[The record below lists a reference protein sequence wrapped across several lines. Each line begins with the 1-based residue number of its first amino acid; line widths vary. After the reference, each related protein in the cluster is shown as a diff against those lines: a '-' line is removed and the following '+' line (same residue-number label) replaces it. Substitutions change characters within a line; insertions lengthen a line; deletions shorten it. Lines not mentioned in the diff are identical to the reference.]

1 MPSPQP
7 GDKIL
12 IVKQPWMDM
21 VLLGQKK
28 LEIRALPYS
37 SGNYWLG
44 RKSCIYGLARL
55 GRAIPIS
62 TVTDWHA
69 LRPRHRVESQ
79 TLPYR
84 KTFGLPILRAVAVAP
99 MPYLHPRGA
108 ISLVKYR
115 PRPAWTSL
123 FRHAS

>member
-1 MPSPQP
+1 MAPSPQP

-12 IVKQPWMDM
+12 LLKQPWLDM
-21 VLLGQKK
+21 VLLGQKN
-28 LEIRALPYS
+28 LEIRALPYA

-62 TVTDWHA
+62 TVKGWNA
-69 LRPRHRVESQ
+69 LRPRHRVESL

-84 KTFGLPILRAVAVAP
+84 KTFGLPVLSVVAVAP
-99 MPYLHPRGA
+99 VPYWHPRGA
-108 ISLVKYR
+108 MQIVKYR
-115 PRPAWTSL
+115 PRPT
-123 FRHAS
+123 